1 MSQSFGDRLAR
12 RRETLHDN
20 ETPDPFDAAYRTTVN
35 EAIHAAESGKSDE
48 EIRDVL
54 LAIDYVRP
62 RVERFAADYFDLA
75 TAQMHESGCRNAVD
89 RLCDV
94 LRDQTVRDQARKAI
108 TTSSSQRSSS
118 SRTRTYE
125 ARLCSACR
133 PGGCFPASNVTHSIR
148 RRMKMQDDEPSAA
161 RDRPGIQLVHDSWE
175 SYGGRFRKNAC
186 VFFARARTTRQVN
199 ALGLYRSP
207 SAHPMIPE

>member
-35 EAIHAAESGKSDE
+35 EAIHAAESGKPHE

-62 RVERFAADYFDLA
+62 RVERFAADYFDLT

-108 TTSSSQRSSS
+108 
-118 SRTRTYE
+118 
-125 ARLCSACR
+125 
-133 PGGCFPASNVTHSIR
+133 N
-148 RRMKMQDDEPSAA
+148 D
-161 RDRPGIQLVHDSWE
+161 QLVSTIELIADTYIRSAFVLGVSSGWLLSSLERDAFDSTADE
-175 SYGGRFRKNAC
+175 DAG
-186 VFFARARTTRQVN
+186 
-199 ALGLYRSP
+199 
-207 SAHPMIPE
+207 